1 MGYLIEGILQ
11 AVTLIVTLDPYVI
24 SVAKVQIMVSTS
36 AVVLASATAVPLAV
50 LFSFRKFPL
59 KNLLLTLINT
69 GMGLPP
75 VVVGL
80 VVFVFFMRSGPLGFL
95 DLIYTKE
102 IMVIAQYILA
112 FPIILGVSIAAIN
125 AVSRGIRDT
134 AYTLGARDREVAL
147 MVVRESAFGILTG
160 ILAGAGRVFAEV
172 GAILTVGGNIAY
184 DIATP
189 GGIIHVS
196 KTRTLSTAVPLETS
210 QGDIAAA
217 IAFGLI
223 LLGITFAINIPAGF
237 LRGRASIE
245 P

>member
-1 MGYLIEGILQ
+1 MEYLVEGVLR
-11 AVTLIVTLDPYVI
+11 AVKLLITMDPYVI
-24 SVAKVQIMVSTS
+24 SVAKVQVLVSTS
-36 AVVLASATAVPLAV
+36 AVLLASATAVPLAV
-50 LFSFRKFPL
+50 LFCFRSFPL
-59 KNLLLTLINT
+59 KNFLLTLINT

-80 VVFVFFMRSGPLGFL
+80 VVFVIFMRRGPLGFL
-95 DLIYTKE
+95 DLIYTRE
-102 IMVIAQYILA
+102 IMVVAQFLLA

-125 AVSRGIRDT
+125 AVPESIRET

-147 MVVRESAFGILTG
+147 LVVREAAFGIITG

-184 DIATP
+184 DMVTP
-189 GGIIHVS
+189 EGIIQVS
-196 KTRTLSTAVPLETS
+196 KTRTLSTAIPLETS

-223 LLGITFAINIPAGF
+223 LLAITFILNLLVSVLRRRAGV
-237 LRGRASIE
+237 A
-245 P
+245 